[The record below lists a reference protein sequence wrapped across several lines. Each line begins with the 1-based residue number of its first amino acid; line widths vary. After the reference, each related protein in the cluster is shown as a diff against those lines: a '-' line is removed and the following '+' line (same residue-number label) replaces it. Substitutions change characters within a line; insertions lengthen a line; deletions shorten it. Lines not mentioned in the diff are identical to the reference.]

1 MRTTHGVCTAV
12 FGLFMVACAGMHTA
26 PTTEARQALAPSGT
40 LRIGVYVDS
49 PISLLRDSATGEAK
63 GVAHDSG
70 KEVARRLGVAS
81 EVVEFPRVAEVLE
94 ALKAGRVD
102 ITVTNA
108 TAARA
113 KDVDFTSPL
122 LLLELGYLLPAGSPV
137 TSLADID
144 RPGMRIGVTQGSTS
158 QSTLPRRLKSATVV
172 PAPSIKGAIEMLS
185 QHQVDAFATN
195 KANLFQISDSLPGS
209 RVLDGQWG
217 VEHLAIAIPKG
228 RDQGMAWLQT
238 FVAQAKAEGF
248 VTRAVEK
255 AGLRG
260 TAKAEVRVMISG
272 GFSAAYR
279 NLSPEF
285 ERATRNVVVTIR
297 GPSMGETPE
306 AIPNRLRRGEPV
318 DVLIMVD
325 TELDELIK
333 QGKVVAGS
341 RVDLARSNIG
351 AAVRSGAPKPDISSL
366 GALKR
371 TLIEAKSI
379 AYSDSAS
386 GVYLA
391 TVVFQR
397 LGIAD
402 QVKSKSRMIPA
413 EPVGAVVARGEAE
426 IGFQTVSAL
435 IPVPGID
442 VVGVLP
448 PEIQKATVFSAG
460 VAVGAKEPDAARAL
474 IRFLTSPGA
483 APEIAKTGMEPLT
496 SR

>member
-1 MRTTHGVCTAV
+1 MRATLSLWTTAI
-12 FGLFMVACAGMHTA
+12 FGLFVAACAVMQTA
-26 PTTEARQALAPSGT
+26 PPEVRQALAPSGK
-40 LRIGVYVDS
+40 LRIGVFVDS
-49 PISLLRDSATGEAK
+49 PSSIIRDSATGEAK
-63 GVAHDSG
+63 GVAFDTG
-70 KEVARRLGVAS
+70 RELAARLGVPF
-81 EVVEFPRVAEVLE
+81 EVIEYPRPAEVLE
-94 ALKAGRVD
+94 ALKAGKVD
-102 ITVTNA
+102 FTVTNA
-108 TAARA
+108 TAVRA

-122 LLLELGYLLPAGSPV
+122 LLLELGYLVPPGSPV
-137 TSLADID
+137 ASLPDID
-144 RPGMRIGVTQGSTS
+144 RPGIRIGVTQGSTS
-158 QSTLPRRLKSATVV
+158 QSTLSRQLKSATLV
-172 PAPSIKGAIEMLS
+172 PAPSVKGAIEMMS
-185 QHQVDAFATN
+185 QRQVDAFATN
-195 KANLFQISDSLPGS
+195 KANLFQMSDALPGS

-228 RDQGMAWLQT
+228 RDQGMAWLQK
-238 FVAQAKAEGF
+238 FVADVKSEGL
-248 VTRAVEK
+248 VTRAVER

-260 TAKAEVRVMISG
+260 TAKAEIRVMISG

-279 NLSPEF
+279 NLRPEF
-285 ERATRNVVVTIR
+285 ERATKNVVETIQ
-297 GPSMGETPE
+297 GPSMGDTPQ

-325 TELDELIK
+325 TELDDLIR

-351 AAVRSGAPKPDISSL
+351 AAVRSGTPKPDISSAE
-366 GALKR
+366 ALKR
-371 TLIEAKSI
+371 TLLAAKSI

-386 GVYLA
+386 GVYLS
-391 TVVFQR
+391 TVVFNR

-402 QVKSKSRMIPA
+402 QIKAKSTMVPA

-448 PEIQKATVFSAG
+448 PELQRATVFSAG
-460 VAVGAKEPDAARAL
+460 VAVGAQEPDAARAL
-474 IRFLTSPGA
+474 ITFLSSAPA
-483 APEIAKTGMEPLT
+483 APVIAKTGMEPLT